1 MNITLT
7 SRVVAIV
14 IIIFLVLVALT
25 GLNMRH
31 DYTNS
36 LSSAHNATRHQSQ
49 LYAEHAARS
58 FESVDLIL
66 RRVVDS
72 VERDMTD
79 MPRAPETVQADLKEL
94 TELAPQ
100 LRALVVANGDG
111 LQTAS
116 NTGRGTGKVSIADR
130 GYFKA
135 HQADANLGLLID
147 KPLRGK
153 VTGNWFLSISRRVN
167 APDGAFAGVVVA
179 IVSQDYFN
187 TFYQA
192 ADDRENLSTALIN
205 ADGLIFAF
213 SSRFAPD
220 GLDVAGETLSE
231 TPLFTEHL
239 AAASSGS
246 FEGNVFD
253 TDQQRI
259 VSYQKV
265 EDQPVV
271 IVTSIPRDQAF
282 AEMSSHM
289 RTIVMLISATA
300 VVLIYLLIT
309 TVRQVSQRE
318 KTERKL
324 RHMANHDLLT
334 NLPNRR
340 QGMEYLN
347 RAVANSRRHVTQV
360 GVLFIDL
367 DGFKDVNDH
376 LGHKAG
382 DQVLIE
388 TAARFNAC
396 VRETDVVARL
406 GGDEFL
412 VVLSDVTD
420 DHAVTRIAQL
430 VLDAAA
436 RPYVIGNEEAQLSA
450 SIGIAYYPHH
460 GDAPEELIK
469 MADNAMYQ
477 AKEAGKNNY
486 CVAAV

>member
-1 MNITLT
+1 MNVTLT

-14 IIIFLVLVALT
+14 IVIFLVLVALT

-31 DYTNS
+31 DYTNA
-36 LSSAHNATRHQSQ
+36 LSGAHNATRHQSQ

-58 FESVDLIL
+58 FETVDLIL
-66 RRVVDS
+66 RRVVDG

-100 LRALVVANGDG
+100 LRALVISDGDG

-116 NTGRGTGKVSIADR
+116 NTGRGTGKVTIADR

-135 HQADANLGLLID
+135 HKADPNLGLLID

-153 VTGNWFLSISRRVN
+153 VTGNWFLSISRRVD
-167 APDGAFAGVVVA
+167 APDGSFAGVVVA
-179 IVSQDYFN
+179 VVSQGYFN
-187 TFYQA
+187 EFYQT
-192 ADDRENLSTALIN
+192 ADDRENLSTALVN

-213 SSRFAPD
+213 SSRFAPG
-220 GLDVAGETLSE
+220 GLDVAGETLAE
-231 TPLFTEHL
+231 TPLFAEHL
-239 AAASSGS
+239 SANRSGS
-246 FEGNVFD
+246 FEGQVFT

-259 VSYQKV
+259 VSFQRV

-282 AEMSSHM
+282 AAMSLHM
-289 RTIVMLISATA
+289 RTIVAFIAATA
-300 VVLIYLLIT
+300 VVLAYLLIT
-309 TVRQVSQRE
+309 TIRQVSQRE
-318 KTERKL
+318 KTERQL

-340 QGMEYLN
+340 QGMEYLS
-347 RAVANSRRHVTQV
+347 RAVATSRRHVTQV
-360 GVLFIDL
+360 GILFIDL
-367 DGFKDVNDH
+367 DGFKDVNDRY
-376 LGHKAG
+376 GHKAG

-388 TAARFNAC
+388 TAERFNAC

-412 VVLSDVTD
+412 IVLSDVTD

-430 VLDAAA
+430 ILEAAA
-436 RPYVIGNEEAQLSA
+436 RPHVIGDNEAQLSA
-450 SIGIAYYPHH
+450 SIGIAFYPHH
-460 GDAPEELIK
+460 GDAPDDLIK

-477 AKEAGKNNY
+477 AKDAGKNNY
-486 CVAAV
+486 CVAGV